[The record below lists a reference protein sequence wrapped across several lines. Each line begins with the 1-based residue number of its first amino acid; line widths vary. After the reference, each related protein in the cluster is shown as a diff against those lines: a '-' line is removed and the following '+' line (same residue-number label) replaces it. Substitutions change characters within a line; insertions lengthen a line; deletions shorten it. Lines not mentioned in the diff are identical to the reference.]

1 MDAQEE
7 IPYGEKVRLILD
19 YIVPN
24 SFTYMQVGDYIYEND
39 EELIIHQI
47 GQHDM
52 KLAVIPAQTEGTVG
66 TSIYCHDIY
75 DHEIECPVEWDFHSP
90 GIAKFQGTPWKL
102 LEFID

>member
-24 SFTYMQVGDYIYEND
+24 RFTYMPVGDYIYEND
-39 EELIIHQI
+39 EDIIIHQI

-52 KLAVIPAQTEGTVG
+52 KRAVTPAQ
-66 TSIYCHDIY
+66 
-75 DHEIECPVEWDFHSP
+75 P
-90 GIAKFQGTPWKL
+90 
-102 LEFID
+102 